1 MNFFE
6 LAFKNLL
13 RRKIRTILTIIGI
26 GIVIAIFFSLISFN
40 AGYSRSLGN
49 EFLSFGI
56 HILAVPKGCPYEATS
71 LLLHGGEMEKTL
83 TYAQFEEI
91 AKNEFVDIA
100 SPLLLIHTT
109 INSPDYETA
118 LYGISDSLFELKP
131 YWKLNGS
138 KFSSLNA
145 NEAIIGANLAKELN
159 LKIGSKV
166 YLTNNKVE
174 TKIVGI
180 LSITGTSDDN
190 FIYVPLKY
198 SEKLAGK
205 SDSLTAVA
213 IKVKQNAKIGM
224 VSNMLAQIPDIQTVT
239 FTQVQSTLNGLVSTT
254 QQLLLVATIFTLLIG
269 LVSLVNTLYMSIS
282 ERKKELGMLK
292 AIGAR
297 NSQIF
302 FLIITETIIIVLVAA
317 LLGVALSIGFSSTI
331 EYVIRQLIENAP
343 PGRLAYYTSSTLI
356 LTVLISALIGV
367 LSSIFP
373 AYSATKIPPME
384 VIRNE

>member
-1 MNFFE
+1 MNFFS

-71 LLLHGGEMEKTL
+71 LLLHGGEMDKTL

>member
-1 MNFFE
+1 
-6 LAFKNLL
+6 
-13 RRKIRTILTIIGI
+13 
-26 GIVIAIFFSLISFN
+26 
-40 AGYSRSLGN
+40 
-49 EFLSFGI
+49 
-56 HILAVPKGCPYEATS
+56 
-71 LLLHGGEMEKTL
+71 
-83 TYAQFEEI
+83 
-91 AKNEFVDIA
+91 
-100 SPLLLIHTT
+100 
-109 INSPDYETA
+109 
-118 LYGISDSLFELKP
+118 
-131 YWKLNGS
+131 
-138 KFSSLNA
+138 
-145 NEAIIGANLAKELN
+145 
-159 LKIGSKV
+159 
-166 YLTNNKVE
+166 
-174 TKIVGI
+174 
-180 LSITGTSDDN
+180 
-190 FIYVPLKY
+190 
-198 SEKLAGK
+198 
-205 SDSLTAVA
+205 
-213 IKVKQNAKIGM
+213 M
-224 VSNMLAQIPDIQTVT
+224 VSNMLAQIPDVQTVT

>member
-1 MNFFE
+1 MNFFS

-71 LLLHGGEMEKTL
+71 LLLHGGEMDKTL

-100 SPLLLIHTT
+100 SPLLLIRTT

-213 IKVKQNAKIGM
+213 IKVKQGAKIGM
-224 VSNMLAQIPDIQTVT
+224 VSNMLAQIPDVQTVT

>member
-1 MNFFE
+1 MNFFS

-71 LLLHGGEMEKTL
+71 LLLHGGEMDKTL

-100 SPLLLIHTT
+100 SPLLLINTT

-138 KFSSLNA
+138 KFSSLTA

-190 FIYVPLKY
+190 FIYVPLRY

-205 SDSLTAVA
+205 SNSLTAVA
-213 IKVKQNAKIGM
+213 IKVKQGAKIGM
-224 VSNMLAQIPDIQTVT
+224 VANMLAQIPDVQTVT

-254 QQLLLVATIFTLLIG
+254 QQLLQVATIFTLLIG

-282 ERKKELGMLK
+282 ERKKELGILK

-302 FLIITETIIIVLVAA
+302 FLIITETIIIVLISAF
-317 LLGVALSIGFSSTI
+317 LGIILAVGFSGTI
-331 EYVIRQLIENAP
+331 EYFIRKLIEGAP
-343 PGRLAYYTSSTLI
+343 LGRLVYYSFPSLI
-356 LTVLISALIGV
+356 LTVLVAVAIGV
-367 LSSIFP
+367 LSSILP

>member
-1 MNFFE
+1 MNFFK

-26 GIVIAIFFSLISFN
+26 GVVIAIFFSLISFN

-71 LLLHGGEMEKTL
+71 LLLHGGEMDKTL

-100 SPLLLIHTT
+100 SPLLLIRTT

-213 IKVKQNAKIGM
+213 IKVKQGAKIGM
-224 VSNMLAQIPDIQTVT
+224 VSNMLAQIPDVQTVT

>member
-1 MNFFE
+1 MNFFS

>member
-13 RRKIRTILTIIGI
+13 RRKMRTILTIIGI
-26 GIVIAIFFSLISFN
+26 GVVIAIFFSLISFN

-71 LLLHGGEMEKTL
+71 LLLHGGEMDKTL

-91 AKNEFVDIA
+91 AKNESVDIA
-100 SPLLLIHTT
+100 SPLLLINTT
-109 INSPDYETA
+109 INSPNYKTA
-118 LYGISDSLFELKP
+118 LYGISDTLFDLKP
-131 YWKLNGS
+131 YWKLNGN
-138 KFSSLNA
+138 KFSSLTA
-145 NEAIIGANLAKELN
+145 NEAIIGDNLAKELN
-159 LKIGSKV
+159 LKIGDKV
-166 YLTNNKVE
+166 YLTNNKIE
-174 TKIVGI
+174 TKVIGI
-180 LSITGTSDDN
+180 LFPTGTSDDN
-190 FIYVPLKY
+190 FIYVPLRF

-205 SDSLTAVA
+205 SDALTAVA
-213 IKVKQNAKIGM
+213 IKVKQGAKIGM
-224 VSNMLAQIPDIQTVT
+224 VANTLAQIPDVQTVT

-254 QQLLLVATIFTLLIG
+254 QQLLQVATIFTLLIG

-297 NSQIF
+297 NNQIF
-302 FLIITETIIIVLVAA
+302 FLIITETIIIVLAAA
-317 LLGVALSIGFSSTI
+317 LLGIALSIGFSSTI
-331 EYVIRQLIENAP
+331 EYVIRKLIESAP
-343 PGRLAYYTSSTLI
+343 PGRLAYYTFSTLI
-356 LTVLISALIGV
+356 LTVLISVLIGV
-367 LSSIFP
+367 LSSLFP
-373 AYSATKIPPME
+373 AYSASKIPPME

>member
-71 LLLHGGEMEKTL
+71 LLLHGGEMDKTL

-100 SPLLLIHTT
+100 SPLLLIRTT

-213 IKVKQNAKIGM
+213 IKVKQGAKIGM
-224 VSNMLAQIPDIQTVT
+224 VSNMLAQIPDVQTVT